1 MAVTAQ
7 RTAAQPSPA
16 STLRPARALVCAWRV
31 LGRDRRSRHPCGC
44 HAACAAGSRRH
55 LGVGRE
61 RLAACTVVLETADA
75 RRWYTLTKS
84 QCSLVPGGRM
94 RPPMDPSPPGHAR
107 TWHHYHAARPLY
119 LTICRTSY
127 ESYTVRRAAV
137 LASAHLSHCHSLMNH
152 SSTGAGA
159 VAAAASPTGGS
170 EAAAGVS
177 GAGVAALALVGA
189 SDARLPLV
197 ACCERRVTSCTSSSR
212 PTTSVSL
219 PMAWAYVISPARYFE
234 LVVVI

>member
-1 MAVTAQ
+1 MPHARLAVA
-7 RTAAQPSPA
+7 
-16 STLRPARALVCAWRV
+16 
-31 LGRDRRSRHPCGC
+31 
-44 HAACAAGSRRH
+44 SRRH
-55 LGVGRE
+55 L
-61 RLAACTVVLETADA
+61 A
-75 RRWYTLTKS
+75 
-84 QCSLVPGGRM
+84 GGRTGEIGRVCFGDGRRSALVHAHKVTM
-94 RPPMDPSPPGHAR
+94 FTRPSLWGPHETPHDPSPRGHAR